1 MSTISRE
8 SFIAG
13 FAYGGTTVMVG
24 QPFETLKTLTQVH
37 STTSGSN
44 AKPSLV
50 ATARDLYAS
59 GGIKAFYRGG
69 VPLLLGG
76 GLNRSACF
84 GVYNRWEL
92 PSDFISLDFRSWNWC
107 FGDAVFWADAQ
118 PLLLELVQSSC
129 SCLYL
134 SCWCHQYYF
143 ANWHV
148 QFLILI
154 ANITLTLS
162 VSSFLSLYSIRQT
175 TIHTHNNTNSVVP
188 TLESRYGP
196 TPKSSYY
203 LGCINPHVV
212 LAGWAGGIGRGIV
225 EGPFEMVKV
234 RRQVVSGWAF
244 ADVFQGFGA
253 TLFRNSF
260 LFSSFVI
267 YMDILKQQV
276 SQVTKWCDVLMIGL
290 FD

>member
-1 MSTISRE
+1 M
-8 SFIAG
+8 
-13 FAYGGTTVMVG
+13 
-24 QPFETLKTLTQVH
+24 
-37 STTSGSN
+37 
-44 AKPSLV
+44 
-50 ATARDLYAS
+50 
-59 GGIKAFYRGG
+59 
-69 VPLLLGG
+69 
-76 GLNRSACF
+76 
-84 GVYNRWEL
+84 
-92 PSDFISLDFRSWNWC
+92 
-107 FGDAVFWADAQ
+107 
-118 PLLLELVQSSC
+118 
-129 SCLYL
+129 
-134 SCWCHQYYF
+134 
-143 ANWHV
+143 

-162 VSSFLSLYSIRQT
+162 VSTFLSLYSIRQT

-276 SQVTKWCDVLMIGL
+276 SEVTK
-290 FD
+290 